1 MERNRRTSLQGVV
14 VSNKMDKTIVVEV
27 ETHKRHAK
35 YQKRVKYSNK
45 YYAHDEKNEAK
56 VGDTVTIM
64 ACRPLSAL
72 KRFRLVSVDKK
83 ALVSIKVAEAEAAL
97 ELQEEKEAEKAVA
110 KVEEV
115 KVEEVKVEEV
125 KVEEVK
131 EAPKA
136 EKKPAAKKAPAKK
149 AAAKEEA
156 PAKKAPAKKEAAEKK
171 PAAKKPAAKKAA
183 KKEE

>member
-45 YYAHDEKNEAK
+45 YYAHDEKNVAN

-64 ACRPLSAL
+64 ACRPLSAT

-97 ELQEEKEAEKAVA
+97 EAKEG
-110 KVEEV
+110 VEEV
-115 KVEEVKVEEV
+115 KAEVKKEEVAPEAVV
-125 KVEEVK
+125 AP

-136 EKKPAAKKAPAKK
+136 EEVKPAAKKAPAKK
-149 AAAKEEA
+149 APAKKAEVKEEAKPAAKKA
-156 PAKKAPAKKEAAEKK
+156 PAKKAPAKKA
-171 PAAKKPAAKKAA
+171 AA

>member
-1 MERNRRTSLQGVV
+1 MERNRRTTLQGVV

-45 YYAHDEKNEAK
+45 YYAHDEKNAAK

-64 ACRPLSAL
+64 ASRPLSAL

-83 ALVSIKVAEAEAAL
+83 AAVDIKVL
-97 ELQEEKEAEKAVA
+97 EAEKELEIQAEEAVKA
-110 KVEEV
+110 EEPKVE
-115 KVEEVKVEEV
+115 
-125 KVEEVK
+125 

-136 EKKPAAKKAPAKK
+136 EPAQEEAPVVEEKKPAAKKAPAKK
-149 AAAKEEA
+149 AA
-156 PAKKAPAKKEAAEKK
+156 P
-171 PAAKKPAAKKAA
+171 AKKPAAKKAPA
-183 KKEE
+183 KKAEEKAE